1 MPDDRAPV
9 TPGSERAA
17 GEAAAAAGPPATAP
31 PPAAAGAPPTT
42 TPSSAEASS
51 TTPPPGPSAPAA
63 APPPARPGRA
73 RGRSIAAALAAAA
86 VVLAALAVAAR
97 TGEENVITGPPPPPA
112 LADAVPFDGRSPR
125 EPAAE
130 GTRVLVALPR
140 PALGA
145 TTIRDPAKQ
154 RRYVASLKDESRA
167 LRSALGARG
176 IQLSRVVTFE
186 RTFDGFA
193 ATVRTRDLA
202 RLDSLGVRVRP
213 VRRFYPATSEPVR
226 IPGASV
232 PGAPPA
238 VGGLP
243 VAVLASG
250 VERRHPLLKGR
261 LDRGRD
267 VVDTDD
273 DPSPP
278 RDPRGGR
285 RESSGTALAGV
296 LAAAGERV
304 LPIRIAGLQP
314 AAQGTG
320 LEEVSLSDQLLA
332 GFERAVDPNGDGATD
347 DHVTVALV
355 GVNAPYAGF
364 GDSAEARAVENAQGL
379 GTLVVAPAGDEG
391 PGAGAQ
397 GTVGSPGAA
406 PDALTV
412 GALAAPAAVLR
423 VRLTIGD
430 AGVSGAALLAGGPP
444 PDDLETGPVVRAD
457 AAPPRRALRGRLAVV
472 EAGNTPV
479 ARAAAAAAAG
489 ARAVLL
495 AEPRPRRP
503 LPAMP
508 GGRVGIPV
516 AGVTGAGARIALAA
530 RPGTQVDVGEA
541 QPAQV

>member
-86 VVLAALAVAAR
+86 VVLAALAVAVR

-145 TTIRDPAKQ
+145 TTIRDTAKQ

-176 IQLSRVVTFE
+176 VQLSRVVTFE

-226 IPGASV
+226 IPGVRV
-232 PGAPPA
+232 PGGALPA
-238 VGGLP
+238 AGGVP

-250 VERRHPLLKGR
+250 VDRRHPLLKDR

-267 VVDTDD
+267 VLETDD
-273 DPSPP
+273 DPSP
-278 RDPRGGR
+278 
-285 RESSGTALAGV
+285 
-296 LAAAGERV
+296 
-304 LPIRIAGLQP
+304 
-314 AAQGTG
+314 
-320 LEEVSLSDQLLA
+320 
-332 GFERAVDPNGDGATD
+332 
-347 DHVTVALV
+347 
-355 GVNAPYAGF
+355 
-364 GDSAEARAVENAQGL
+364 
-379 GTLVVAPAGDEG
+379 
-391 PGAGAQ
+391 
-397 GTVGSPGAA
+397 
-406 PDALTV
+406 
-412 GALAAPAAVLR
+412 
-423 VRLTIGD
+423 
-430 AGVSGAALLAGGPP
+430 
-444 PDDLETGPVVRAD
+444 
-457 AAPPRRALRGRLAVV
+457 
-472 EAGNTPV
+472 
-479 ARAAAAAAAG
+479 
-489 ARAVLL
+489 
-495 AEPRPRRP
+495 
-503 LPAMP
+503 
-508 GGRVGIPV
+508 
-516 AGVTGAGARIALAA
+516 
-530 RPGTQVDVGEA
+530 
-541 QPAQV
+541 